1 MKKKNNKVHLML
13 FWAGWCSGCTA
24 MKPLFYDEAKK
35 YGIKYDLIDVEDE
48 IGVNLSVKY
57 EVRNVPTILVFKGN
71 NLIGRE
77 CGNTSYQRISKYV
90 DKKNKQTK

>member
-13 FWAGWCSGCTA
+13 FWAGWCSGCTV

-35 YGIKYDLIDVEDE
+35 YGIKYDLIDVEEDN
-48 IGVNLSVKY
+48 GVNLSIKY
-57 EVRNVPTILVFKGN
+57 GVRNVPTILVFKGN

-77 CGNTSYQRISKYV
+77 CGNSSYQRIKNYV
-90 DKKNKQTK
+90 DKKNETKK

>member
-35 YGIKYDLIDVEDE
+35 YGIKYDLIDVEEDN
-48 IGVNLSVKY
+48 GVNLSIKFG
-57 EVRNVPTILVFKGN
+57 VRNVPTILVFKGN
-71 NLIGRE
+71 KLIGRE
-77 CGNTSYQRISKYV
+77 CGNSSYQRIKNYV
-90 DKKNKQTK
+90 DKKNETKK

>member
-13 FWAGWCSGCTA
+13 FWAGWCSGCTE

-35 YGIKYDLIDVEDE
+35 YGIKYDLIDVEE
-48 IGVNLSVKY
+48 ENGVNLSVKY

-71 NLIGRE
+71 KLIGRE
-77 CGNTSYQRISKYV
+77 CGNSSYQRIKNYV
-90 DKKNKQTK
+90 DKKNETKK

>member
-35 YGIKYDLIDVEDE
+35 YGIKYDLIDVEEDN
-48 IGVNLSVKY
+48 GVNLSIKY
-57 EVRNVPTILVFKGN
+57 GVRNVPTILVFKGN
-71 NLIGRE
+71 KLIGRE
-77 CGNTSYQRISKYV
+77 CGNSSYQRINKYV
-90 DKKNKQTK
+90 NQKNQETK